1 LGQHAGRRLRTGRSA
16 LRLGFRQI
24 DGFREDW
31 AKEIVDRRMD
41 GYHSAEEV
49 WRRSGVPK
57 AGLKT
62 LANADAFRSTGL
74 DRRNALWAVR
84 RLPDDV
90 PLPLF
95 EAARSRELADEPHVD
110 LPDMALAEHV
120 VADYQTT
127 RLSLKAHPMAL
138 LRDVFRAERVLSSQD
153 MATKPDGAWVQVA
166 GVVLIRQRP
175 GKGNAI
181 FITLEDEVGI
191 VNVVL
196 WARQFERFRRVV
208 MGAKLMVARGRIQ
221 KSKEGVIHLMATSL
235 HDRTQDL
242 DTLSDSHQT
251 RLGLSRADE
260 VIRPQI
266 ARGDSAKGSLPAS
279 RHSHPRNVR
288 IIPKSRDFH

>member
-1 LGQHAGRRLRTGRSA
+1 
-16 LRLGFRQI
+16 
-24 DGFREDW
+24 
-31 AKEIVDRRMD
+31 
-41 GYHSAEEV
+41 
-49 WRRSGVPK
+49 
-57 AGLKT
+57 
-62 LANADAFRSTGL
+62 
-74 DRRNALWAVR
+74 
-84 RLPDDV
+84 
-90 PLPLF
+90 
-95 EAARSRELADEPHVD
+95 
-110 LPDMALAEHV
+110 V
-120 VADYQTT
+120 VADYQTI

-138 LRDVFRAERVLSSQD
+138 LRPQFDAEKLLTCQQVEN
-153 MATKPDGAWVQVA
+153 APDGQWVKTA

-181 FITLEDEVGI
+181 FITLEDETGI

-196 WARQFERFRRVV
+196 WASRFERFRRVV
-208 MGAKLMVARGRIQ
+208 MGAKLMVASGRIQ

-242 DTLSDSHQT
+242 DMLSDSHQT

-266 ARGDSAKGSLPAS
+266 ARGDSAKGSLPPS